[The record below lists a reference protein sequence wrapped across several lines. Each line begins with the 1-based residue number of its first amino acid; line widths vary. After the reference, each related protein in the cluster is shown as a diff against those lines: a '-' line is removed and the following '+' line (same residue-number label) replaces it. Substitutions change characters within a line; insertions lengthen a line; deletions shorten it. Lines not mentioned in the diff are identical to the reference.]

1 MRTKYAS
8 RNAVTSILLS
18 TSAILVGFIA
28 QRIFVNTLGTE
39 YLGINGLLTNI
50 VSMLALAELGLGSA
64 IYYHLYKPLAD
75 KDHERTKSLINFY
88 KSGYRYV
95 ALAVLGMS
103 LAIVPLLGKIVGP
116 VSISENIYIIYALFV
131 ADIICS
137 YLLTYKRSVLYAD
150 QKNYIISL
158 VHHAYF
164 VIMNILQIGILLRTK
179 NFYLYLIIK
188 VVMRLI
194 ENIALTYITDQLYPY
209 LKQRKFEQ
217 LDDDTKKDIFKKV
230 RGLSFHKIAGYVVKG
245 TDNIIIAMFF
255 GVQTVGLYTSYFM
268 VTNAI
273 GAIMD
278 QAYNSLTSSVG
289 NLLIDNEHAKSYS
302 VYKKA
307 QFITFWLSCLISV
320 SFLVTMNSFIS
331 VWIGSR
337 YLLNT
342 GVLLTISLNLY
353 YTLMRENISSFK
365 EAAGIFHEDRHIPV
379 IEAVCNVLFAVVFAH
394 FFGLAGVFLGTVG
407 STLILHLYSYPKYVY
422 KPLFKQGYKSYYLDF
437 IAQTLITF
445 GIAGVTYGLS
455 RAFINGSNIISLI
468 LNVGLCLLVPNV
480 ILFALY
486 RKSDEQKYFIGMMGS
501 MVAKAKMRLIKK

>member
-1 MRTKYAS
+1 MSRLKYAS
-8 RNAVTSILLS
+8 INATTSLFLS
-18 TSAILVGFIA
+18 ISAIAIGFIA
-28 QRIFVNTLGTE
+28 QRVFINTLGTT
-39 YLGINGLLTNI
+39 YLGINGLFTNI

-75 KDHERTKSLINFY
+75 KDNERTKSLINFY

-95 ALAVLGMS
+95 ALAVLAMS
-103 LAIVPLLGKIVGP
+103 LAIVPFLSKIVGP
-116 VSISENIYIIYALFV
+116 VSITENIYVIYGLFV

-188 VVMRLI
+188 VIMRLV
-194 ENIALTYITDQLYPY
+194 ENVALTCITDRLYPY
-209 LKQRKFEQ
+209 LKQRTFKQ
-217 LDDDTKKDIFKKV
+217 LDDETKKDIFKKV

-245 TDNIIIAMFF
+245 TDNIIIAVFF
-255 GVQTVGLYTSYFM
+255 GVSTVGLYTSYFM

-273 GAIMD
+273 NAIMD

-289 NLLIDNEHAKSYS
+289 NLLIDRAHAKSYA
-302 VYKKA
+302 VYRKA
-307 QFITFWLSCLISV
+307 QFITFWLSCVISV
-320 SFLVTMNSFIS
+320 SFLVTMNSFITL
-331 VWIGSR
+331 WIGQK
-337 YLLNT
+337 YLLST
-342 GVLLTISLNLY
+342 GVLVAIALNLY
-353 YTLMRENISSFK
+353 FTLMRENISSFK

-407 STLILHLYSYPKYVY
+407 SILILHLYSYPKYVY
-422 KPLFKQGYKSYYLDF
+422 KPLFKQGYRGYYIDF
-437 IAQTLITF
+437 AKQTVMTF
-445 GIAGVTYGLS
+445 GIAALTYGIS
-455 RAFINGSNIISLI
+455 RTFISGRAFTDLVLNIALCLVVPNLI
-468 LNVGLCLLVPNV
+468 LFV
-480 ILFALY
+480 IY
-486 RKSDEQKYFIGMMGS
+486 RKNDEQKYFTSLMSTG
-501 MVAKAKMRLIKK
+501 ATKLLRRAQ